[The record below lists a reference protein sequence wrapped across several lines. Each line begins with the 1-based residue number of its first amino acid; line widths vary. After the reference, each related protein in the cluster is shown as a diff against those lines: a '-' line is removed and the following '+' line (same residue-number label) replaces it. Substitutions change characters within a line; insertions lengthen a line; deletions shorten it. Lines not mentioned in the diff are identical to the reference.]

1 MKSGST
7 RSLLLVTAVLCSV
20 VVGAAAVAT
29 ASEHY
34 NVTSAGSTDVPDRT
48 ITLDGQD
55 FEIESVGHAKP
66 GDTIEASTQAPDGK
80 EYILYLYNNQVDRI
94 DFSRMTGN
102 DSASFPTDGLDPGT
116 YVLVVRADRE
126 FQSIH
131 PIVVAGYDPA
141 VDTSGEVTP
150 GEPFTVEVDPDAEEY
165 ENAPDIDSITVL
177 RTENGEAVEE
187 VEATPVNGSDT
198 YEAELTAPDEEGD
211 VRLVTT
217 VLGEE
222 SIAYTSEQE
231 ILGFTETT
239 LTESAFE
246 VAVDEDASTTEVT
259 ENETVEVV
267 ADIENTGDFTG
278 EETVELSHDG
288 DTVDDVSVSLNGSE
302 SAVVTLTHD
311 AEAGSG
317 DELRYTVSS
326 ADGTDSLNVTVTE
339 ADGGTNDGT
348 PTGGSGNESNAGGS
362 DNDATGGESADGSS
376 ETGAATNGTGGNTAG
391 TGDDESVLNGTD
403 DESAVNGTD
412 DENQSPGGS
421 EAGNGGET
429 SDGSETTTD
438 DDSSGS
444 DGQDA
449 ESSSNTDSDD
459 GTIEPIEEEA
469 SPVSLPLTGVPQ
481 FIAAVLVIGIVAR
494 ARRD

>member
-302 SAVVTLTHD
+302 GDVVTLTHD
-311 AEAGSG
+311 TGDGDAGEVG
-317 DELRYTVSS
+317 YTVSS
-326 ADGTDSLNVTVTE
+326 PDGSDSLNVTVTE
-339 ADGGTNDGT
+339 PDETDGTDGGEAVDGPENDSDTDGSDDGT
-348 PTGGSGNESNAGGS
+348 TGGG
-362 DNDATGGESADGSS
+362 ATDGSGDS
-376 ETGAATNGTGGNTAG
+376 ATDNGSV
-391 TGDDESVLNGTD
+391 DDEADTDDGVSGNGTD
-403 DESAVNGTD
+403 DGGSDGTNDQDQSENGSDTD
-412 DENQSPGGS
+412 D
-421 EAGNGGET
+421 NGDTSNDSGTADSSDST
-429 SDGSETTTD
+429 SDSEQGS
-438 DDSSGS
+438 DSSG
-444 DGQDA
+444 GTDA
-449 ESSSNTDSDD
+449 
-459 GTIEPIEEEA
+459 IEPTEEEA
-469 SPVSLPLTGVPQ
+469 SPVSVPLTGVPQ
-481 FIAAVLVIGIVAR
+481 FLAAVLVIGLLAR
-494 ARRD
+494 SRKG

>member
-1 MKSGST
+1 MMRSGST
-7 RSLLLVTAVLCSV
+7 RSVLLVTVVLCSV
-20 VVGAAAVAT
+20 VFGAAAVVTAT
-29 ASEHY
+29 EHY
-34 NVTSAGSTDVPDRT
+34 DVTSAGSTDVPDRT
-48 ITLDGQD
+48 LTLAGQD
-55 FEIESVGHAKP
+55 FEIESVGRAEP
-66 GDTIEASTQAPDGK
+66 GEAIEATTQAPDGK

-102 DSASFPTDGLDPGT
+102 DSASFPTEGLDPGT

-131 PIVVAGYDPA
+131 PVVVAGYDPA
-141 VDTSGEVTP
+141 VETTGEVTP

-165 ENAPDIDSITVL
+165 ENAPDVGSITVV

-278 EETVELSHDG
+278 VETVELSRDG
-288 DTVDDVSVSLNGSE
+288 DAVDEVSVSLNGGE
-302 SAVVTLTHD
+302 SDVVTLTHD
-311 AEAGSG
+311 PKADGAG
-317 DELRYTVSS
+317 ELRYTVSS
-326 ADGTDSLNVTVTE
+326 ANGTDSLNVTVTE
-339 ADGGTNDGT
+339 PDGEAGDG
-348 PTGGSGNESNAGGS
+348 PSTGGSGSEPNTGGS
-362 DNDATGGESADGSS
+362 DSGATDNTSADNSS
-376 ETGAATNGTGGNTAG
+376 ETGNNGSTI
-391 TGDDESVLNGTD
+391 NGTD

-412 DENQSPGGS
+412 DETRSTGGS
-421 EAGNGGET
+421 DAGSEGGA
-429 SDGSETTTD
+429 SDGSETTD
-438 DDSSGS
+438 DGSSGS
-444 DGQDA
+444 DGQSG
-449 ESSSNTDSDD
+449 ESSDGGE
-459 GTIEPIEEEA
+459 GTIDPVEEEA

-481 FIAAVLVIGIVAR
+481 FIAAVVVIGLVAR
-494 ARRD
+494 ARKG

>member
-1 MKSGST
+1 MRSGST
-7 RSLLLVTAVLCSV
+7 RSVLLVTVVICSV
-20 VVGAAAVAT
+20 VFGAAAVAT
-29 ASEHY
+29 ATEHY
-34 NVTSAGSTDVPDRT
+34 DVTSAGSTDIPDRT
-48 ITLDGQD
+48 LTLDGQD

-66 GDTIEASTQAPDGK
+66 GKAIEATTQAPDGK

-102 DSASFPTDGLDPGT
+102 DSASFPTEGLDPGT

-131 PIVVAGYDPA
+131 PVVVAGYDPA
-141 VDTSGEVTP
+141 VETTGEVTP

-165 ENAPDIDSITVL
+165 ENAPDVDSITVV

-198 YEAELTAPDEEGD
+198 YEAELTAPDEAGD
-211 VRLVTT
+211 TRLVTT

-231 ILGFTETT
+231 ILGFTDTT
-239 LTESAFE
+239 LTEAAFE

-278 EETVELSHDG
+278 VETVELSRDG
-288 DTVDDVSVSLNGSE
+288 DAVDEVSVSLNGGE
-302 SAVVTLTHD
+302 SDVVTLAHD
-311 AEAGSG
+311 PEADGAG
-317 DELRYTVSS
+317 ELRYTVSS
-326 ADGTDSLNVTVTE
+326 ANGSDSLNVTVTE
-339 ADGGTNDGT
+339 PDGEAGDGSS
-348 PTGGSGNESNAGGS
+348 TGGSGNEPNTGGS
-362 DNDATGGESADGSS
+362 DSGATDNTSADDSS
-376 ETGAATNGTGGNTAG
+376 GTGAATNE
-391 TGDDESVLNGTD
+391 TGDNTTEAGDNGSTINGTD

-412 DENQSPGGS
+412 DETRSTDGSDAGS
-421 EAGNGGET
+421 EGGG
-429 SDGSETTTD
+429 SDGSETTD
-438 DDSSGS
+438 DGSSGS
-444 DGQDA
+444 DGQSG
-449 ESSSNTDSDD
+449 ESSDGGE
-459 GTIEPIEEEA
+459 GTIDPVEEEA

-481 FIAAVLVIGIVAR
+481 FIAAVVVIGLVAR
-494 ARRD
+494 ARKG